1 MGRLGRL
8 LIPEALNKLVQILEC
23 CLTGVDNVMPL
34 SKVMGVTRLV
44 RMLLR
49 FSAGQLRFSAG
60 SRHAFCCSTVK
71 PGGGAAVGGGPAAP
85 SSVGLDFR

>member
-1 MGRLGRL
+1 MAWALAGGLLGGAGEVGRRACCRRGSCLGRLGRL

-49 FSAGQLRFSAG
+49 FSA
-60 SRHAFCCSTVK
+60 
-71 PGGGAAVGGGPAAP
+71 
-85 SSVGLDFR
+85 DD